1 MGVSYYYARQP
12 DKAIEQ
18 LRKTLELDP
27 GYFWAHHVLGE
38 VYAQRGQY
46 REAVSQLQE
55 GIEPSHGNPHF
66 LAMLGYGHARA
77 GDRKEAVK
85 ILIKLQE
92 ESKRHFVPGSQIALI
107 YIGLDE
113 KRAAITWLET
123 AYEQRDPL
131 LTSIKAEP
139 PFDSLRSDP
148 RFGDLLRRM
157 GLPQ

>member
-1 MGVSYYYARQP
+1 
-12 DKAIEQ
+12 
-18 LRKTLELDP
+18 
-27 GYFWAHHVLGE
+27 
-38 VYAQRGQY
+38 
-46 REAVSQLQE
+46 
-55 GIEPSHGNPHF
+55 
-66 LAMLGYGHARA
+66 MLGYGHARA

-113 KRAAITWLET
+113 KRAAITWLEK

-139 PFDSLRSDP
+139 PFDPLRSDP
-148 RFGDLLRRM
+148 RFQNLLTRM
-157 GLPQ
+157 GLPP